1 MDNKQKTDSKDKE
14 EKIILPVNLQR
25 EMMKFFLKTSVPK
38 LAEAEKERQQT
49 SPNQNKAKE

>member
-1 MDNKQKTDSKDKE
+1 MEEKYKTDSKEKK

-38 LAEAEKERQQT
+38 LAETEKERQQT
-49 SPNQNKAKE
+49 SPNKNQAKE